1 MTASHHR
8 HDLRVLVPRS
18 TDNGLWNALAA
29 KIHDSSAAGSRP
41 AGPLGSGRPISAPV
55 MAAAPTSTALTSTA
69 LTPTA
74 LTPTALTLPDVVISD
89 VVVDMFGYRRARHAD
104 GPLTAA

>member
-69 LTPTA
+69 LTS
-74 LTPTALTLPDVVISD
+74 TALTLPDVLISD

>member
-55 MAAAPTSTALTSTA
+55 MAAAPTPAALTS
-69 LTPTA
+69 
-74 LTPTALTLPDVVISD
+74 TALTLPDVVISD